1 MRALKDSGDAFRVKA
16 VSAGGHV
23 SYVGPYA
30 SVGAA
35 KGSRTRM
42 KRYGY
47 GTSTLTIEKAVTNWE
62 EVSE

>member
-1 MRALKDSGDAFRVKA
+1 VRNLKDSGDAFRVKA
-16 VSAGGHV
+16 VSAYGRV

-30 SVGAA
+30 TVGAA